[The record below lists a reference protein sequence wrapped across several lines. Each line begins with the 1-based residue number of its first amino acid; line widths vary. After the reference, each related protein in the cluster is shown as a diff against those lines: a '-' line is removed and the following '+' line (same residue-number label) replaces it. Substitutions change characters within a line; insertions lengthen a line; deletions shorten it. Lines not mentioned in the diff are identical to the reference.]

1 MSKHKYLILG
11 GGMVAGYAA
20 KELVERGLKQGELAV
35 VSADDTLPYER
46 PPLSKGYLAGEQ
58 DLKSIRISDEAF
70 YEDHGIEV
78 RLETPVSTVALR
90 EKKLETRSGKSLSFE
105 KLVIATG
112 AHVRHLPDLQ
122 QTPAG
127 LYYLRSVADSSRIR
141 DRSQGARQAVVI
153 GGGFIGMEVASV
165 LARRGI
171 ETTLA
176 LPKGRVWE
184 SFFTPEMSQF
194 FEKYYEKH
202 GVTLKPRATIDSI
215 SEAGNRIRIAFRSG
229 EEIEADLAVAG
240 IGVVPATELFG
251 STELKVDRGIAVN
264 EYLETGVDDVWAA
277 GDVTNYYDA
286 IFRKNRHTEHWDNA
300 VEQGRHVAR
309 LLLGERVPF
318 VHVPYFFSD
327 VFDLSYEF
335 WGDTSE
341 ADQVAHR
348 GNLTKGEF
356 SVWWLKGG
364 RLRAAFVMRRPDQE
378 REWAT
383 RYIESQEPVDSNTLG
398 DESRPIG

>member
-20 KELVERGLKQGELAV
+20 KELVERGLRPGELAI

-58 DLKSIRISDEAF
+58 DLKSIQISDEAF
-70 YEDHGIEV
+70 YEDHEIEV
-78 RLETPVSTVALR
+78 RLETPVSRVDPRA
-90 EKKLETRSGKSLSFE
+90 KKLDTRSGESVSFE
-105 KLVIATG
+105 KLVLATG
-112 AHVRHLPDLQ
+112 AYPRHFPGLQ

-127 LYYLRSVADSSRIR
+127 LHYLRSVADSSRIR
-141 DRSQGARQAVVI
+141 DRSQGARQAVVV

-165 LARRGI
+165 LARKSV

-176 LPKGRVWE
+176 LPEDRVWE
-184 SFFTPEMSQF
+184 RFFTPEMSQF
-194 FEKYYEKH
+194 FEKYYENR
-202 GVTLKPRATIDSI
+202 GVRLEHKASVDSI
-215 SEAGNRIRIAFRSG
+215 SDAGKGVRVRLKSG
-229 EEIEADLAVAG
+229 KELQADLAVAG
-240 IGVVPATELFG
+240 IGALPATDLFEG
-251 STELKVDRGIAVN
+251 TELKLDHGIVVN
-264 EYLETGVDDVWAA
+264 EYLETGVDGVWAA

-286 IFRKNRHTEHWDNA
+286 IFRTNRHTEHWDNA
-300 VEQGRHVAR
+300 VEQGKHVAR
-309 LLLGERVPF
+309 ALTGDRARF

-335 WGDTSE
+335 WGDNSG
-341 ADQVAHR
+341 ADRVAYR
-348 GNLTKGEF
+348 GNLASGEF

-364 RLRAAFVMRRPDQE
+364 RLQAAFVMRRPEQE

-383 RYIESQEPVDSNTLG
+383 RYIESQEPVDSKALE
-398 DESRPIG
+398 DESRPIA